1 MPNKVYLRPSYCTVD
16 EYESVTGGNASQEQV
31 TLAKLQLASDIL
43 DFHINV
49 AFKVDTDGNPTNTD
63 VHDILRDATAFQMQY
78 MVELGVDDFDMLEL
92 HGKISL
98 GSLKLD
104 KAPDDLAPR
113 AKRILVNHGFY
124 GYRSAIFYNYDDSLP
139 KAITDDQVYE

>member
-16 EYESVTGGNASQEQV
+16 EYESITGGNASQETV

-78 MVELGVDDFDMLEL
+78 MVELGIDDFDMLEL

-113 AKRILVNHGFY
+113 AKRLLVNHGFY

>member
-16 EYESVTGGNASQEQV
+16 EYESITGGNASQETV

-49 AFKVDTDGNPTNTD
+49 AFKIDSDGNPTNTD
-63 VHDILRDATAFQMQY
+63 VHDLLRDATAFQMQY
-78 MVELGVDDFDMLEL
+78 MVELGVDDFDMLEI
-92 HGKISL
+92 HGKIQL
-98 GSLKLD
+98 GSLNLE

-113 AKRILVNHGFY
+113 AKRLLVNHGFY